1 MERGTPG
8 YELVDKTEDLF
19 KGIFRKLDPF
29 AAEKAVI
36 QENRKGQ
43 DLESARILEEA
54 NKPIDDLRDLLKEG
68 LRITL
73 GASASIIG
81 NYNIPNKLKPNIRTN
96 AAGIPIETGRDV
108 GYARELI
115 RNPGLTQKQWE
126 ILNGIKFKLSKPE
139 EYSEQINVFREPGN
153 IVPKPNFALVPGAA
167 VKPTDPEARRRMVE
181 MIARKSG
188 YSSEAEFK
196 REIINKYP
204 DPLAQEELLYKASME
219 GTGVGQVEHIIA
231 KASKKGRLETIKKK
245 YPRANDA
252 YLNKRLVEASADTY
266 DMDWYWD
273 QEYIDAF
280 GVSRTDGLNKGDRH
294 SILNTQI
301 TFNERQAK
309 LKNEV
314 EKVLYGKEG
323 EFRKGNRPPGLRSKD
338 LNNRI
343 IVSHENIAAKKD
355 LVEQPGQIGDIV
367 LRRAGDDK
375 LLGKI
380 GQYVSAIY
388 PQDPLIKATLIRSL
402 EAKGIKG
409 EDAIAE
415 WRRNLILERIE
426 GILAEQ
432 PNLPKGG
439 PLRARRIN
447 GILQEDLVKL
457 YGDYPFLRPQK
468 PLEDELLAD
477 EQMSEEGWKKRG
489 QGKREGIPP
498 LGSKPVKEG
507 PFSTKT
513 DDLTQPDRPPGTPK
527 SG

>member
-1 MERGTPG
+1 MTQVG
-8 YELVDKTEDLF
+8 V
-19 KGIFRKLDPF
+19 
-29 AAEKAVI
+29 
-36 QENRKGQ
+36 
-43 DLESARILEEA
+43 
-54 NKPIDDLRDLLKEG
+54 
-68 LRITL
+68 
-73 GASASIIG
+73 ASALKATKPLSKVLRTYPPELTGTTTKGAITSVPQTRIDKFKAGSSPSTIG
-81 NYNIPNKLKPNIRTN
+81 FQSAALRSLYNKI
-96 AAGIPIETGRDV
+96 D
-108 GYARELI
+108 
-115 RNPGLTQKQWE
+115 NPG
-126 ILNGIKFKLSKPE
+126 

-153 IVPKPNFALVPGAA
+153 IVPRPDFALVPGAA

-204 DPLAQEELLYKASME
+204 DPLAQEDLLYKASME
-219 GTGVGQVEHIIA
+219 GTGVGQVEHIVA
-231 KASKKGRLETIKKK
+231 KASKKDRLETIKKK

-252 YLNKRLVEASADTY
+252 YLNRRLVEASADTY

-273 QEYIDAF
+273 KEYIDAF
-280 GVSRTDGLNKGDRH
+280 GVLRTDGLNKGDRH

-301 TFNERQAK
+301 TFNERQVK

-314 EKVLYGKEG
+314 EKALYGKEG

-415 WRRNLILERIE
+415 WRRGLILERIE

-457 YGDYPFLRPQK
+457 YDDYPFLEPQK
-468 PLEDELLAD
+468 PLKEEITTD

-489 QGKREGIPP
+489 QGQRAVSYTHLTLPT
-498 LGSKPVKEG
+498 S
-507 PFSTKT
+507 
-513 DDLTQPDRPPGTPK
+513 DLV
-527 SG
+527 